1 MLVEA
6 ELGEIGG
13 KDGAHAPGVRTDPD
27 EAARFVAETGVDA
40 LAVAVGSSHAM
51 TERNAALDLELIAR
65 LHAAVP
71 VPLVLHGS
79 SGVPDDTIVRGIRS
93 GLTKI
98 NVSTHLN
105 GAFTGAIRAYLAQHP
120 SAVDSRKYLAA
131 GRDAVRL
138 EAGRLLRLFAST
150 HRGKRDRMNRAER
163 LSAVLDLLAESGQ
176 VEVDQIVERLDVSP
190 ATARRDLDALA
201 SQQLLTRTRGGAVAH
216 SVAYDLPIRYK
227 NQQHPASK
235 AAIARAASDLVP
247 RGAVIGL
254 CGGTTATAIVEQL
267 LTRGDIMEPSA
278 DPGLTVVTN
287 AINIAM
293 QLAVRPQI
301 KTVVTGGVVH
311 ARSYELVG
319 SYTDAVLGSIT
330 LDYAFIGVNGIDPV
344 IGPTS
349 HDEREAAV
357 NALMASR
364 AANAVLVA
372 DSSKIDKRAFAAIG
386 SGRLFST
393 LITDSGVT
401 RDQLARLAD
410 RGYDVIVAE

>member
-1 MLVEA
+1 
-6 ELGEIGG
+6 
-13 KDGAHAPGVRTDPD
+13 
-27 EAARFVAETGVDA
+27 
-40 LAVAVGSSHAM
+40 
-51 TERNAALDLELIAR
+51 
-65 LHAAVP
+65 
-71 VPLVLHGS
+71 
-79 SGVPDDTIVRGIRS
+79 
-93 GLTKI
+93 
-98 NVSTHLN
+98 
-105 GAFTGAIRAYLAQHP
+105 
-120 SAVDSRKYLAA
+120 
-131 GRDAVRL
+131 
-138 EAGRLLRLFAST
+138 
-150 HRGKRDRMNRAER
+150 MNRAER

-393 LITDSGVT
+393 LITDNGVT